1 MYVYPIKSAKPIIK
15 NHFCSYYKS
24 QEQVPTPFCMYA
36 MYTNVIS
43 MPNLEL
49 LNHYIVINVCRQAI
63 HMSFKTRTTKPN
75 PLIFFKHSRPCKP
88 MGNPVIDAIFYVKG
102 TTLSIS
108 IYLMY

>member
-1 MYVYPIKSAKPIIK
+1 
-15 NHFCSYYKS
+15 
-24 QEQVPTPFCMYA
+24 

-63 HMSFKTRTTKPN
+63 HMSFKTRTTKSN

-88 MGNPVIDAIFYVKG
+88 MGNPVIDAIFLCKRYHAIYV
-102 TTLSIS
+102 
-108 IYLMY
+108 YLPDVLALVLP